1 MGIFP
6 FLGNQLIQDNV
17 LDIGAHLPKKSRN
30 AIITMKIVFSLSS
43 SLLLFLLLFASCD
56 TAPAPPTTPEE
67 KEPLAFNAP
76 QPEFTVTVTE
86 PDLASPRKELKG
98 ELNGV
103 QITID
108 YGSPATKD
116 RTIWGSLVPYG
127 EVWRTGANEATRIT
141 FNEAILVGE
150 NILAAGTYSLFTIPT
165 EEEWQVI
172 FNKVTDQWGAYEY
185 DEAQD
190 ALRIQARPL
199 SVDSS
204 SATLEFKLAP
214 GKIVMQWDK
223 LVLPIPLTEA

>member
-1 MGIFP
+1 
-6 FLGNQLIQDNV
+6 
-17 LDIGAHLPKKSRN
+17 
-30 AIITMKIVFSLSS
+30 MKTVVPLFFSLV
-43 SLLLFLLLFASCD
+43 LLSVLFVSCD
-56 TAPAPPTTPEE
+56 AAQAPPTTPDEN
-67 KEPLAFNAP
+67 EPLSFSAP

-86 PDLASPRKELKG
+86 AELASPRKELKG
-98 ELNGV
+98 TLNGV
-103 QITID
+103 NITID
-108 YGSPATKD
+108 YGSPDTKD

-141 FNEAILVGE
+141 FDESILVGE
-150 NILAAGTYSLFTIPT
+150 DILAAGTYSLFTIPT
-165 EEEWQVI
+165 EKEWQVI

-190 ALRIQARPL
+190 ALRIQARPV

-204 SATLEFKLAP
+204 SSTLEFRLAP